1 MLKHHAV
8 AAAVLVPLDNQRQIV
23 YSNYYSMTFEQL
35 MEQQR
40 MISKKYN
47 AAFRAGASQEV
58 MNQMLGHMDAIRHA
72 MWELGY
78 KQSFDASNNGD
89 PFEDSIA

>member
-1 MLKHHAV
+1 MYAK
-8 AAAVLVPLDNQRQIV
+8 
-23 YSNYYSMTFEQL
+23 YYTMNFEQL

-47 AAFRAGASQEV
+47 SAFQGGASQEV

-72 MWELGY
+72 MWEIGY
-78 KQSFDASNNGD
+78 KQSFDPSKDGD
-89 PFEDSIA
+89 QFKDSIA

>member
-1 MLKHHAV
+1 MYAK
-8 AAAVLVPLDNQRQIV
+8 
-23 YSNYYSMTFEQL
+23 YYTMNFEQL

-40 MISKKYN
+40 VISKKYN
-47 AAFRAGASQEV
+47 SAFQGGASQEV

-78 KQSFDASNNGD
+78 KQSFDKGGD
-89 PFEDSIA
+89 GDQFKDSIA

>member
-1 MLKHHAV
+1 
-8 AAAVLVPLDNQRQIV
+8 
-23 YSNYYSMTFEQL
+23 
-35 MEQQR
+35 

-47 AAFRAGASQEV
+47 SAFQGGASQEV

-78 KQSFDASNNGD
+78 KQSFDKGGD
-89 PFEDSIA
+89 GDQFKDSIA